1 MNCYPRAALLA
12 LFAVIAC
19 WNADITRAEAGDSSE
34 EQHAAIRAAGKAYID
49 ALNRADKAA
58 LAAMWTEK
66 GVYVDAAGKAFAAH
80 ELIEQHFGDAAA
92 TQNLEKVPVDSQSTI
107 RLVTDDVAVEEGTSR
122 TVIATGDEVVTG
134 GYSAVWVMKGN
145 RWLLDTL
152 REWESSDIALQ
163 SPLKV
168 IEWIIGDW
176 VSESDGIVVTSSAEW
191 CENERF
197 ILRRF
202 TIKQDGVVLQSGT
215 QRIGWDPAA
224 QSIRSW
230 TFDSH
235 GGIIEGLWH
244 HEAGAWIIKTAGV
257 TANGSRTTGA
267 TFLIP
272 EGDDHCVVKSSHVM
286 VGDVEV
292 PDSETEFH
300 RLPAD

>member
-1 MNCYPRAALLA
+1 MNYYPRAAMLA
-12 LFAVIAC
+12 LFAVIAF
-19 WNADITRAEAGDSSE
+19 WNADIARAETADSSE
-34 EQHAAIRAAGKAYID
+34 KQQSAIRAAGKAYIE

-58 LAAMWTEK
+58 LAAMWTEN
-66 GVYVDAAGKAFAAH
+66 GVYVDATGKAFAAR

-92 TQNLEKVPVDSQSTI
+92 TENLEKVPVDSRSTI

-122 TVIATGDEVVTG
+122 TMVATGDEVVTG

-152 REWESSDIALQ
+152 REWESSDIASQ
-163 SPLKV
+163 SPLQV

-176 VSESDGIVVTSSAEW
+176 ISEANGIVVTSSAEW
-191 CENERF
+191 SENKKF
-197 ILRRF
+197 ILRHF

-215 QRIGWDPAA
+215 QRIGWDPVA

-235 GGIIEGLWH
+235 GGIVEGLWH
-244 HEAGAWIIKTAGV
+244 HEAGSWIIKTAGV
-257 TANGSRTTGA
+257 TPDGSRTTGA

-272 EGDDHCVVKSSHVM
+272 EGEDHCVVKSSHVM

-292 PDSETEFH
+292 PESETEFH
-300 RLPAD
+300 RRPAE